1 MSFKVGDL
9 VTWYW
14 NGVPCFKVEV
24 LAEPDADGE
33 FTGEVLAVYDDDV
46 VRRVGERRQC
56 YFAHNTVNNLGRWLL
71 ADASHSIEHCL
82 KPLQEVELKHISVRL
97 ERIPDCNA
105 AFPDCRYRVVVTDWE
120 LQERT
125 GLSADCKYNCKTYAE
140 ALRLFETLTQSTT
153 DLE

>member
-9 VTWYW
+9 VTWHW
-14 NGVPCFKVEV
+14 DGAPCFKVEV
-24 LAEPDADGE
+24 LVEPDDAGE

-46 VRRVGERRQC
+46 DRRVGERSQC
-56 YFAHNTVNNLGRWLL
+56 YFAHNTVTNLGRWLL

-82 KPLQEVELKHISVRL
+82 KPLQEVELKHINVRL

-105 AFPDCRYRVVVTDWE
+105 AFPDCRYRVIVTNWE

-125 GLSADCKYNCKTYAE
+125 GLASDCKYNCKTYEE
-140 ALRLFETLTQSTT
+140 ALYLFETLTQ